1 MALYPFWRYVVT
13 PIYTMWL
20 RETRGINNIPRTP
33 FIVAANHS
41 SYYDTLLPHFLII
54 PITEKKMHAMVNA
67 NYWKIPV
74 ARQVLDHGE
83 CIPLYV
89 RNEGN
94 AKKKNENSFEEA
106 LNYLKKGETVLM
118 FPEGTRSFD
127 GKLKKAHTGIA
138 RLAIKSKVPILPFGI
153 IDSSKVL
160 PKGKLFPRLRRCKV
174 NIGKPI
180 TLEKYYKKS
189 SNKKVLENAT
199 RDIMK
204 KIAKLI
210 GQKYNY

>member
-1 MALYPFWRYVVT
+1 MVLYPFWRYIGT

-54 PITEKKMHAMVNA
+54 PITEKKVHAMVNA

-89 RNEGN
+89 RDEGN

-153 IDSSKVL
+153 IDSNKVL
-160 PKGKLFPRLRRCKV
+160 PKGKLFPRFKRCEVK
-174 NIGKPI
+174 IGKPMQFDRYYDKKI
-180 TLEKYYKKS
+180 NEKTLEEITAK
-189 SNKKVLENAT
+189 
-199 RDIMK
+199 IMK
-204 KIAKLI
+204 EIARLI
-210 GQKYNY
+210 GQEYPY